1 MEQDRFA
8 SNGTLY
14 IIGIFCLIVC
24 LSLFFFSMYI
34 APYLIWDLKYDI
46 PEFILQN
53 IEYFQE
59 QYEMTENASRFLVGL
74 MYFIPALI
82 AGYISYYISNK
93 IDNQIFKSEINY
105 DEEEQEKHVVEVKEQ
120 LKESASIGFKILMLM
135 IVIVIVIFLLQFFVS
150 LTSTTEG

>member
-59 QYEMTENASRFLVGL
+59 QYEMTENASRFLVDRECEQIPGGFNVFYPRIDCRL
-74 MYFIPALI
+74 YILLYF
-82 AGYISYYISNK
+82 K
-93 IDNQIFKSEINY
+93 
-105 DEEEQEKHVVEVKEQ
+105 
-120 LKESASIGFKILMLM
+120 
-135 IVIVIVIFLLQFFVS
+135 
-150 LTSTTEG
+150 